1 MKTEE
6 FINILKKLQTIG
18 VDVSKIIW
26 SDTIE
31 TLAEKSEISKEKLEE
46 IGLDPMLKI
55 GLKRTNIAQA
65 YRGHVACKPPTQ
77 EQIEKLAKL
86 GISIEKRRRD
96 TVQEFIDTLE
106 ILQTIGVDV
115 SKLVTIDTVETL
127 AKRSEI
133 SKEKLE
139 EMGLDSTLKIGNQ
152 KTRIGQAYRG
162 KGTNKPPTKEQVKEL
177 VKLGVSLEKQ
187 EKDTMQEFINILRKL
202 QTIGVNVSKLVAR
215 DTIETLA
222 KKSGISSEKL
232 EKTGLDPTL
241 RIGNKKTTIVQAY
254 RGQGTNKP
262 PTKKQVEEL
271 AKLGIS
277 LERKRITGKKI
288 AKASI
293 ISLTKQKMKIEEFI
307 NILKTLQTIGVDVSK
322 IVRNDTI
329 ETLAKKSGISKEK
342 LEEIG
347 LDPMLKIGLKRTTIV
362 QAYRG
367 KGNSKPPTQE
377 QIEKLAKLGI
387 SIEKRKRDTVQE
399 FIDTLEILQTIGVD
413 ISKLV
418 AKDTIETLAEKSG
431 ISKEKLEEIG
441 LDLTL
446 KIGNQRTNIVQAY
459 RGKGNSKP
467 PTQEQIEELAKLGI
481 SSEKQR
487 RGTVQEFIDTL
498 EILQTI
504 GVDVSKLTENDTIEK
519 LAKKSEISRE
529 KVEEIGVDPAQ
540 KIGNKKH
547 NIAQAYRGQGT
558 CEPPTEKQ
566 VEEIAKLG
574 ISLERKRTTG
584 KKIVEASII
593 ISLTAPEMADTEDA
607 ALKALVEQREQKLR

>member
-1 MKTEE
+1 MKVEE

-18 VDVSKIIW
+18 VDVSKLVAK
-26 SDTIE
+26 DTIE
-31 TLAEKSEISKEKLEE
+31 TLAKKS
-46 IGLDPMLKI
+46 
-55 GLKRTNIAQA
+55 
-65 YRGHVACKPPTQ
+65 
-77 EQIEKLAKL
+77 
-86 GISIEKRRRD
+86 GINR
-96 TVQEFIDTLE
+96 
-106 ILQTIGVDV
+106 
-115 SKLVTIDTVETL
+115 
-127 AKRSEI
+127 
-133 SKEKLE
+133 EKLE

-162 KGTNKPPTKEQVKEL
+162 KGTNKPPTKEQVEEL

-187 EKDTMQEFINILRKL
+187 EKDTMQEFINILKKL
-202 QTIGVNVSKLVAR
+202 QTIGVDVSRMSAR

-222 KKSGISSEKL
+222 GKSGISSEKL

-593 ISLTAPEMADTEDA
+593 SLTAPEMADTEDA
-607 ALKALVEQREQKLR
+607 ALKALVKQRKQKLR

>member
-55 GLKRTNIAQA
+55 GLKRTTIVQA
-65 YRGHVACKPPTQ
+65 YRGKGNSKPPTQ

-86 GISIEKRRRD
+86 GISIEKRKRD

-566 VEEIAKLG
+566 VEELAKLG

-593 ISLTAPEMADTEDA
+593 SLTAPEMADTEDA
-607 ALKALVEQREQKLR
+607 VLKALVKQRKQKLR

>member
-1 MKTEE
+1 MKIEE
-6 FINILKKLQTIG
+6 FINILKK
-18 VDVSKIIW
+18 
-26 SDTIE
+26 
-31 TLAEKSEISKEKLEE
+31 
-46 IGLDPMLKI
+46 
-55 GLKRTNIAQA
+55 
-65 YRGHVACKPPTQ
+65 
-77 EQIEKLAKL
+77 
-86 GISIEKRRRD
+86 
-96 TVQEFIDTLE
+96 
-106 ILQTIGVDV
+106 LQTIGVDV

-139 EMGLDSTLKIGNQ
+139 EMGLDSTLKIGN
-152 KTRIGQAYRG
+152 KKHNIAQAYRG
-162 KGTNKPPTKEQVKEL
+162 KGTNKPPTKEQVEEL

-187 EKDTMQEFINILRKL
+187 EKDTMQEFINILKKL
-202 QTIGVNVSKLVAR
+202 QTIGVDVSKMSKR

-222 KKSGISSEKL
+222 KKSGISREKV
-232 EKTGLDPTL
+232 EEIGLDSAEK
-241 RIGNKKTTIVQAY
+241 IGSKKSTISQAY
-254 RGQGTNKP
+254 RGQGKYKR
-262 PTKKQVEEL
+262 PTKEQVEEL

-277 LERKRITGKKI
+277 LEERN
-288 AKASI
+288 
-293 ISLTKQKMKIEEFI
+293 ISQEFI
-307 NILKTLQTIGVDVSK
+307 DTLKTLQTIGVDVSK

-504 GVDVSKLTENDTIEK
+504 GVDVSKLTENDTIETF
-519 LAKKSEISRE
+519 AKKSEISRE

>member
-55 GLKRTNIAQA
+55 GLKRTTIVQA
-65 YRGHVACKPPTQ
+65 YRGKGNSKPPTQ

-162 KGTNKPPTKEQVKEL
+162 KGTNKPPTKEQVEEL

-387 SIEKRKRDTVQE
+387 SIEKRRRDTVQE

-593 ISLTAPEMADTEDA
+593 SLTAPEMADTEDA
-607 ALKALVEQREQKLR
+607 ALKALVKQRKQKLR

>member
-65 YRGHVACKPPTQ
+65 YRGKGNSKPPTQ

-86 GISIEKRRRD
+86 GISIEKRKRD

-162 KGTNKPPTKEQVKEL
+162 KGTNKPPTKEQVEEL

-347 LDPMLKIGLKRTTIV
+347 LDPMLKIGLKRTNIA

-593 ISLTAPEMADTEDA
+593 SLTAPEMADTEDA
-607 ALKALVEQREQKLR
+607 ALKALVKQRKQKLR

>member
-65 YRGHVACKPPTQ
+65 YRGKGNSKPPTQ

-162 KGTNKPPTKEQVKEL
+162 KGTNKPPTKEQVEEL

-593 ISLTAPEMADTEDA
+593 SLTAPEMADTEDA
-607 ALKALVEQREQKLR
+607 ALKALVKQRKQKLR

>member
-6 FINILKKLQTIG
+6 FINILKK
-18 VDVSKIIW
+18 
-26 SDTIE
+26 
-31 TLAEKSEISKEKLEE
+31 
-46 IGLDPMLKI
+46 
-55 GLKRTNIAQA
+55 
-65 YRGHVACKPPTQ
+65 
-77 EQIEKLAKL
+77 
-86 GISIEKRRRD
+86 
-96 TVQEFIDTLE
+96 
-106 ILQTIGVDV
+106 LQTIGVDV

-162 KGTNKPPTKEQVKEL
+162 KGTNKPPTKEQVEEL

-187 EKDTMQEFINILRKL
+187 EKDTMQEFINILKKL
-202 QTIGVNVSKLVAR
+202 QTIGVDVSRMSAR

-222 KKSGISSEKL
+222 GKSGISSERL

-504 GVDVSKLTENDTIEK
+504 GVDVSKLTENDTIET

>member
-55 GLKRTNIAQA
+55 GLKRTTIVQA
-65 YRGHVACKPPTQ
+65 YRGKGNSKPPTQ

-86 GISIEKRRRD
+86 GISIEKRKRD

-162 KGTNKPPTKEQVKEL
+162 KGTNKPPTKEQVEEL

-593 ISLTAPEMADTEDA
+593 SLTAPEMADTEDA
-607 ALKALVEQREQKLR
+607 ALKALVKQRKQKLR

>member
-1 MKTEE
+1 MKVEE

-18 VDVSKIIW
+18 VDVSKLVAK
-26 SDTIE
+26 DTIE
-31 TLAEKSEISKEKLEE
+31 TLAKKSGINREKLEE
-46 IGLDPMLKI
+46 IGLDSTLKM
-55 GLKRTNIAQA
+55 GNKKTTIAQA
-65 YRGHVACKPPTQ
+65 YRGQ
-77 EQIEKLAKL
+77 
-86 GISIEKRRRD
+86 
-96 TVQEFIDTLE
+96 
-106 ILQTIGVDV
+106 
-115 SKLVTIDTVETL
+115 
-127 AKRSEI
+127 
-133 SKEKLE
+133 
-139 EMGLDSTLKIGNQ
+139 
-152 KTRIGQAYRG
+152 
-162 KGTNKPPTKEQVKEL
+162 GTSKPPTKEQVEEL
-177 VKLGVSLEKQ
+177 ERMGISLEKQ
-187 EKDTMQEFINILRKL
+187 EHTVQEFINILKKL
-202 QTIGVNVSKLVAR
+202 QTIGVDVSKLVAR

-222 KKSGISSEKL
+222 GKSGISSEKL
-232 EKTGLDPTL
+232 EKTGLDPTQ

-254 RGQGTNKP
+254 RGKGEGKR

-288 AKASI
+288 VEASI

-441 LDLTL
+441 LELTL

-504 GVDVSKLTENDTIEK
+504 GVDVSKLTENDTIET